1 MAAGRFFFRTLAF
14 LKEFLGVV
22 VFLWYVEEF
31 LRFWRLFFMVL
42 KYSFGIT
49 VRMNGVPQKFCWM
62 FFGQTYFYTF
72 FIFLL
77 LFLFKLV
84 SSYKEQALMFVYGT

>member
-1 MAAGRFFFRTLAF
+1 
-14 LKEFLGVV
+14 
-22 VFLWYVEEF
+22 
-31 LRFWRLFFMVL
+31 
-42 KYSFGIT
+42 
-49 VRMNGVPQKFCWM
+49 M

-84 SSYKEQALMFVYGT
+84 SSYKEQVFMFVYGT